1 MLEVTWYERYIL
13 RYISYHILLLNVF
26 CTPLEDHLFHLSHC
40 IQISC
45 GICSFIN
52 PSCENVFFASN
63 FLLPF
68 FFCDNIFRQTIL
80 NGRPR
85 CVDSSILNSEHKKL
99 TDFLLLNDEI
109 KGEKVKRYLRKMN
122 LQIFD
127 IGDILTIIIHLIRS
141 VQNWWLPN

>member
-1 MLEVTWYERYIL
+1 MKFDIL
-13 RYISYHILLLNVF
+13 QDAFHIIYCFLNMI
-26 CTPLEDHLFHLSHC
+26 CTTLEDHLFHLSHC

-45 GICSFIN
+45 GICSFIK

-85 CVDSSILNSEHKKL
+85 CVDSSILNSEQK
-99 TDFLLLNDEI
+99 N
-109 KGEKVKRYLRKMN
+109 
-122 LQIFD
+122 
-127 IGDILTIIIHLIRS
+127 
-141 VQNWWLPN
+141 

>member
-1 MLEVTWYERYIL
+1 M
-13 RYISYHILLLNVF
+13 F

-45 GICSFIN
+45 GICSFIK

-85 CVDSSILNSEHKKL
+85 CVDSSILDSEQKL
-99 TDFLLLNDEI
+99 TDFLLLNDDEI
-109 KGEKVKRYLRKMN
+109 KGEKSN
-122 LQIFD
+122 D
-127 IGDILTIIIHLIRS
+127 I
-141 VQNWWLPN
+141 

>member
-1 MLEVTWYERYIL
+1 M
-13 RYISYHILLLNVF
+13 S
-26 CTPLEDHLFHLSHC
+26 
-40 IQISC
+40 
-45 GICSFIN
+45 
-52 PSCENVFFASN
+52 FFASN

-141 VQNWWLPN
+141 LQNWWLPS